1 MVVEQLVNGFFDP
14 ENESFNSL
22 YDYLLLA
29 NDEFFVLKDFLSYSA
44 AHNIL
49 DERYRDKKQWQTS
62 SIINIAHSGQFSSDR
77 TIDEYAKEIWKIK
90 PILVP

>member
-1 MVVEQLVNGFFDP
+1 
-14 ENESFNSL
+14 
-22 YDYLLLA
+22 
-29 NDEFFVLKDFLSYSA
+29 LKDFLSYSA